1 MWLIVV
7 CFLGISGFKK
17 GKSIVNNNMVFLY
30 EEHLTF
36 KLRILDQVCIMA
48 GKKISIEKDFKL
60 IAFSENTRQMKMW
73 SPRPKY
79 TGTNF
84 NADIFKIV
92 I

>member
-1 MWLIVV
+1 M
-7 CFLGISGFKK
+7 SGFLESLDLKK
-17 GKSIVNNNMVFLY
+17 PKVQNVSTNMVFLY

-36 KLRILDQVCIMA
+36 KSRILDQACVMA
-48 GKKISIEKDFKL
+48 GKKNSIEKYFSL
-60 IAFSENTRQMKMW
+60 IAFSENTRQMKMR

-84 NADIFKIV
+84 NADIFTIV

>member
-1 MWLIVV
+1 MYN
-7 CFLGISGFKK
+7 G
-17 GKSIVNNNMVFLY
+17 
-30 EEHLTF
+30 
-36 KLRILDQVCIMA
+36 R
-48 GKKISIEKDFKL
+48 KKISIEKDFKL
-60 IAFSENTRQMKMW
+60 IAFSENIRQMKMW